1 MPRGLENHLRKDIL
15 ENFTIT
21 GKYEHGNAYFKYN
34 ISGIPRH
41 KVFFFLLDR

>member
-1 MPRGLENHLRKDIL
+1 ML

-21 GKYEHGNAYFKYN
+21 GKYEYGNANFKYN

-41 KVFFFLLDR
+41 RVFFFHLDR